1 MDNLKDMKDEVLVV
15 TNASDNNTPHVV
27 ERIEQDG
34 SLKTRP
40 LAKAKPDGDFLKID
54 RSESI
59 LESFFSNFKRQFD
72 NPSDFRFYHLPAE
85 LLANAKEL
93 AALFRT
99 PEENKEMLGE
109 YKLEP
114 EQYATK
120 QAEEQKQAP
129 AANESAPQQSTKW
142 GMEQVDWQQLAR
154 MGITPES
161 LGEIGTARLLNG
173 HESAVLNLK
182 TNFEGIKFETPA
194 CIRLVESPDGKPVLN
209 IECCKQR
216 PELDYYL
223 GNEIPDRLK
232 ENLLK
237 THNAG
242 STIDLTIAG
251 GKEETCLL
259 SLNPKTNRLH
269 HIPVSEIKIPSEIN
283 GVTLTENQRLDLS
296 FGRSVLVEN
305 MWSERHQKHYDA
317 RLQYNV
323 CKGGFDYDFR
333 GLNRKVEQ
341 GQSQSEQREIIIP
354 KKLKGV
360 DLTDEQVN
368 ALKAGKAAYVEGM
381 SDGNGGTFNAY
392 VRPNYEKMKFDFFR
406 WNPDKSRK
414 QSQGQTN
421 EQSKQSAQT
430 ASQNRRVRKSEKKG
444 IGASL

>member
-1 MDNLKDMKDEVLVV
+1 MDNLKDMKDEVLVM
-15 TNASDNNTPHVV
+15 TNASDGNTPHVV
-27 ERIEQDG
+27 ERIGQDG

-93 AALFRT
+93 ATLFRN

-109 YKLEP
+109 YRLEP

-120 QAEEQKQAP
+120 QAEELKQAP
-129 AANESAPQQSTKW
+129 ATEELAPQQSTKW
-142 GMEQVDWQQLAR
+142 SMEQVDWQQLAR

-173 HESAVLNLK
+173 HESAVLDIR
-182 TNFEGIKFETPA
+182 TNFEGISFETPA

-209 IECCKQR
+209 IECCRQR
-216 PELDYYL
+216 PELGEYMGTELPQEVQDS
-223 GNEIPDRLK
+223 
-232 ENLLK
+232 LLK

-242 STIDLTIAG
+242 RPIDIRQPDGTV
-251 GKEETCLL
+251 ETCLL
-259 SLNPKTNRLH
+259 SFNPKTNRLH
-269 HIPVSEIKIPSEIN
+269 HLLIQDMKQVREIN
-283 GVTLTENQRLDLS
+283 GVALTEDQGLRLMN
-296 FGRSVLVEN
+296 GESVLVEG
-305 MWSERHQKHYDA
+305 MWSERRQKHYDA

-341 GQSQSEQREIIIP
+341 GQSQSGQREIIIP
-354 KKLKGV
+354 QKLKGV
-360 DLTDEQVN
+360 ELSQEQKD
-368 ALKAGKAAYVEGM
+368 ALKAGKAAYVKGM
-381 SDGNGGTFNAY
+381 SDGVGGTFNAY

-406 WNPDKSRK
+406 WNPDKSKK
-414 QSQGQTN
+414 QSQGQAET
-421 EQSKQSAQT
+421 QAQKPAQAAT
-430 ASQNRRVRKSEKKG
+430 QNRRVRKSEKKG
-444 IGASL
+444 AGVSL

>member
-1 MDNLKDMKDEVLVV
+1 MDNLKDMKDEVLVM
-15 TNASDNNTPHVV
+15 TNTSDGNTPHVV
-27 ERIEQDG
+27 EHIEQDG

-85 LLANAKEL
+85 LLANAKEM
-93 AALFRT
+93 AALFRN

-109 YKLEP
+109 YRLEP

-120 QAEEQKQAP
+120 QAEELKQAP
-129 AANESAPQQSTKW
+129 ATDESAPQQSTKW

-173 HESAVLNLK
+173 HESAVLDIR
-182 TNFEGIKFETPA
+182 TNFEGISFETPA

-216 PELDYYL
+216 PELDYYC

-269 HIPVSEIKIPSEIN
+269 HIPVSEIKIPTEIN
-283 GVTLTENQRLDLS
+283 GVTLTEIQRLNLS
-296 FGRSVLVEN
+296 FGQSVLIEG

-360 DLTDEQVN
+360 ELSQEQKD

-381 SDGNGGTFNAY
+381 SDGGGGTFNAY

-406 WNPDKSRK
+406 WNPDKSKK
-414 QSQGQTN
+414 QAQGQTN
-421 EQSKQSAQT
+421 EQLQQSVQT

-444 IGASL
+444 VGASL

>member
-1 MDNLKDMKDEVLVV
+1 MISSKS
-15 TNASDNNTPHVV
+15 TA
-27 ERIEQDG
+27 RIYP
-34 SLKTRP
+34 R
-40 LAKAKPDGDFLKID
+40 
-54 RSESI
+54 I
-59 LESFFSNFKRQFD
+59 LLLQLQAAVD

-85 LLANAKEL
+85 LLANAKEM
-93 AALFRT
+93 AALFRN

-109 YKLEP
+109 YRLEP

-120 QAEEQKQAP
+120 QAEELKQAP
-129 AANESAPQQSTKW
+129 ATDESAPQQFTKW
-142 GMEQVDWQQLAR
+142 SMEQVDWQQLAR

-251 GKEETCLL
+251 GKEEMCLL
-259 SLNPKTNRLH
+259 SLNSKTNRLH
-269 HIPVSEIKIPSEIN
+269 HIPVSEIKIPKEIN
-283 GVTLTENQRLDLS
+283 GVDLTENQRLDLS
-296 FGRSVLVEN
+296 FGRSVLIEG

-341 GQSQSEQREIIIP
+341 GQTERQEIIIP

-368 ALKAGKAAYVEGM
+368 ALKAGKAAYVQGHVRRERGHVQCLCATQLREDEVRLLPLE
-381 SDGNGGTFNAY
+381 SRQEQEALAGTDQRTTETIRTDGFPEPPCPQVG
-392 VRPNYEKMKFDFFR
+392 EK
-406 WNPDKSRK
+406 
-414 QSQGQTN
+414 GH
-421 EQSKQSAQT
+421 
-430 ASQNRRVRKSEKKG
+430 RR
-444 IGASL
+444 ITLITYL

>member
-1 MDNLKDMKDEVLVV
+1 MDNLKDMKDEVLVM
-15 TNASDNNTPHVV
+15 TNASDGNTPHVV
-27 ERIEQDG
+27 ERIGQEG

-93 AALFRT
+93 ATLFRN

-109 YKLEP
+109 YRLEP

-120 QAEEQKQAP
+120 QAEELKQAP
-129 AANESAPQQSTKW
+129 ATEELAPQQSTKW
-142 GMEQVDWQQLAR
+142 SMEQVDWQQLAR

-173 HESAVLNLK
+173 HESAVLDIK
-182 TNFEGIKFETPA
+182 TSFEGISLETPA

-209 IECCKQR
+209 IECCRQR
-216 PELDYYL
+216 PELGEYMGTELPQEVQDS
-223 GNEIPDRLK
+223 
-232 ENLLK
+232 LLK

-242 STIDLTIAG
+242 RPIDIRQPDGTV
-251 GKEETCLL
+251 ETCLL
-259 SLNPKTNRLH
+259 SFNPKTNRLH
-269 HIPVSEIKIPSEIN
+269 HLPIQDMKQVREIN
-283 GVTLTENQRLDLS
+283 GVALTEDQGLRLMN
-296 FGRSVLVEN
+296 GESVLVEG
-305 MWSERHQKHYDA
+305 MWSERRQKHYDA

-341 GQSQSEQREIIIP
+341 RQSQSGQREIIIP
-354 KKLKGV
+354 QKLKGV
-360 DLTDEQVN
+360 ELSQEQKD
-368 ALKAGKAAYVEGM
+368 ALKAGKAAYVKGM
-381 SDGNGGTFNAY
+381 SDGVGGTFNAY

-406 WNPDKSRK
+406 WNPDKSKK
-414 QSQGQTN
+414 QSQGQAET
-421 EQSKQSAQT
+421 QAQKPAQAAT
-430 ASQNRRVRKSEKKG
+430 QNRRVRKSEKKG
-444 IGASL
+444 AGVSL

>member
-1 MDNLKDMKDEVLVV
+1 MDNLKDMKDEVLVM
-15 TNASDNNTPHVV
+15 TNASDGNTPHVV

-34 SLKTRP
+34 SLKTQP

-59 LESFFSNFKRQFD
+59 LEAFFSNFKRQFD
-72 NPSDFRFYHLPAE
+72 NPSDFRFYHIPAE
-85 LLANAKEL
+85 LLAAAKDM
-93 AALFRT
+93 ADLFRK
-99 PEENKEMLGE
+99 PEENAAMIDGYRLD
-109 YKLEP
+109 P
-114 EQYATK
+114 EQHVRK
-120 QAEEQKQAP
+120 QDLRQAP
-129 AANESAPQQSTKW
+129 ATEEPAPQQSTKW
-142 GMEQVDWQQLAR
+142 SMEQVDWQQLAR

-182 TNFEGIKFETPA
+182 TNFEGIKIETPA

-216 PELDYYL
+216 PELDYYF

-421 EQSKQSAQT
+421 EQPKQSAQT
-430 ASQNRRVRKSEKKG
+430 TSQNRRVRKSEKKG

>member
-1 MDNLKDMKDEVLVV
+1 MDNLKDMKDEVLVM
-15 TNASDNNTPHVV
+15 TNASDGNTPHVV
-27 ERIEQDG
+27 ERIGQEG

-93 AALFRT
+93 AALFRN

-109 YKLEP
+109 YRLEP

-120 QAEEQKQAP
+120 QAEELKQAS
-129 AANESAPQQSTKW
+129 ATDESAPQQSTKW

-173 HESAVLNLK
+173 HESAVLDIR
-182 TNFEGIKFETPA
+182 TNFEGISFETPA

-209 IECCKQR
+209 IECCKR
-216 PELDYYL
+216 Y
-223 GNEIPDRLK
+223 PDLK
-232 ENLLK
+232 EYMGTELPQEVQDNLLK
-237 THNAG
+237 TNNAG
-242 STIDLTIAG
+242 QSIGIRQPDGTV
-251 GKEETCLL
+251 EHCLL
-259 SLNPKTNRLH
+259 SFNPKTNRLH
-269 HIPVSEIKIPSEIN
+269 HLPIQDMKQVREIN
-283 GVTLTENQRLDLS
+283 GVTLTEDQGLRLMN
-296 FGRSVLVEN
+296 GESVLVEG
-305 MWSERHQKHYDA
+305 MWSERRQKHYDA

-421 EQSKQSAQT
+421 EQPKQSAQT

>member
-1 MDNLKDMKDEVLVV
+1 MLN
-15 TNASDNNTPHVV
+15 
-27 ERIEQDG
+27 I
-34 SLKTRP
+34 KT
-40 LAKAKPDGDFLKID
+40 K
-54 RSESI
+54 
-59 LESFFSNFKRQFD
+59 
-72 NPSDFRFYHLPAE
+72 
-85 LLANAKEL
+85 
-93 AALFRT
+93 
-99 PEENKEMLGE
+99 
-109 YKLEP
+109 
-114 EQYATK
+114 
-120 QAEEQKQAP
+120 
-129 AANESAPQQSTKW
+129 
-142 GMEQVDWQQLAR
+142 
-154 MGITPES
+154 
-161 LGEIGTARLLNG
+161 
-173 HESAVLNLK
+173 
-182 TNFEGIKFETPA
+182 FEGINFETPA

-216 PELDYYL
+216 PELDYYF

-251 GKEETCLL
+251 GKEEMCLL

-269 HIPVSEIKIPSEIN
+269 HIPVSEIKIPKEIN
-283 GVTLTENQRLDLS
+283 GVDLTENQRLDLS
-296 FGRSVLVEN
+296 FGRSVLIEG

-341 GQSQSEQREIIIP
+341 GQTERQEIIIP
-354 KKLKGV
+354 QKLKGV
-360 DLTDEQVN
+360 ELTDEQKE
-368 ALKAGKAAYVEGM
+368 ALKAGKAAYIKGM
-381 SDGNGGTFNAY
+381 SDGGGGTFNAY

-421 EQSKQSAQT
+421 EQPKQSVQT

-444 IGASL
+444 VGASL

>member
-15 TNASDNNTPHVV
+15 TNASDGNKPHVV

-34 SLKTRP
+34 SLKTQP

-59 LESFFSNFKRQFD
+59 LEAFFSNFKRQYD
-72 NPSDFRFYHLPAE
+72 NPSDFRFYHIPAE
-85 LLANAKEL
+85 LLAAAKDM
-93 AALFRT
+93 ADLFRK
-99 PEENKEMLGE
+99 PEENAAMIDGYRLD
-109 YKLEP
+109 P
-114 EQYATK
+114 EQHVQK
-120 QAEEQKQAP
+120 QDLRQAP
-129 AANESAPQQSTKW
+129 AAEESAPQQSTKW
-142 GMEQVDWQQLAR
+142 SMEQVDWQQLAR

-173 HESAVLNLK
+173 HESAVLDIK
-182 TNFEGIKFETPA
+182 TSFEGISLETPA
-194 CIRLVESPDGKPVLN
+194 CIRLVESSDGKPVLN

-216 PELDYYL
+216 PELGEYMGTELSQEVQD
-223 GNEIPDRLK
+223 
-232 ENLLK
+232 NLLK

-242 STIDLTIAG
+242 RPIYIRQPDGMI
-251 GKEETCLL
+251 ETCLL
-259 SLNPKTNRLH
+259 SFNPKTNRLH
-269 HIPVSEIKIPSEIN
+269 HLPVQEIKQVREIN
-283 GVTLTENQRLDLS
+283 GVALTEDQGLRLMN
-296 FGRSVLVEN
+296 GESVLVEG
-305 MWSERHQKHYDA
+305 MWSERKQKHYDA

-421 EQSKQSAQT
+421 EQPKQSAQT
-430 ASQNRRVRKSEKKG
+430 TSQNRRVRKSEKKG